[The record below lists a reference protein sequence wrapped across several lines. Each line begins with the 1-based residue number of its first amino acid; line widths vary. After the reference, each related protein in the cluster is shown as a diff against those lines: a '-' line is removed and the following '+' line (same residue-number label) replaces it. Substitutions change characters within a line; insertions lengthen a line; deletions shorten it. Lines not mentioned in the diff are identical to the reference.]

1 MNDRSAEITELM
13 EDVESFL
20 SDAPETPLIP
30 EVQPITVLETWLKVL
45 GTADIGDDEPKVSM
59 QFASHLIRSYP
70 ELKFSDLK
78 VVDARFREKLLD
90 FRDILQAEVDGEP
103 AALKRM
109 ATDAVDNRHLYL
121 NAILGWQQSTV
132 EWERNWDPSD
142 ENAAIEFAACAEAH
156 RFALSPMGLIAH
168 LEAIGLE
175 FGPDD
180 EQTVIDAV
188 MEQEGR

>member
-20 SDAPETPLIP
+20 SDAPETPTIP

-45 GTADIGDDEPKVSM
+45 GTADIGDNEPKVSM

-70 ELKFSDLK
+70 ELKFRDLK
-78 VVDARFREKLLD
+78 AVDARFREKLLD

-109 ATDAVDNRHLYL
+109 ATDAADNRHLYL

-142 ENAAIEFAACAEAH
+142 VNAAVEFAACAEAH
-156 RFALSPMGLIAH
+156 RFALSPMGLLAH

>member
-20 SDAPETPLIP
+20 SDAPETPTIP

-70 ELKFSDLK
+70 ELKFRDLK
-78 VVDARFREKLLD
+78 AVDARFREKLLD

-109 ATDAVDNRHLYL
+109 ATDAADNRHLYL

-132 EWERNWDPSD
+132 EWERNWDPSAVD
-142 ENAAIEFAACAEAH
+142 AAIEFAACAEAH
-156 RFALSPMGLIAH
+156 RFALSPMGLLAH

>member
-20 SDAPETPLIP
+20 SDAPKTPTIP

-70 ELKFSDLK
+70 ELKFRDLK
-78 VVDARFREKLLD
+78 AVDARFREKLLD

-109 ATDAVDNRHLYL
+109 DTDAVDNRHLYL

-156 RFALSPMGLIAH
+156 RFALSPMGLLAH
-168 LEAIGLE
+168 LEAIRLE

-180 EQTVIDAV
+180 EQIVIDAV

>member
-20 SDAPETPLIP
+20 SDAPETPTIP

-45 GTADIGDDEPKVSM
+45 GTADIGDAEPKVSM

-70 ELKFSDLK
+70 ELKFRDLK
-78 VVDARFREKLLD
+78 AVDARFREKLLD

-109 ATDAVDNRHLYL
+109 ATDAADNRHLYL

-142 ENAAIEFAACAEAH
+142 LNAAVEFAACAEAH
-156 RFALSPMGLIAH
+156 RFALSPMGLLAH

>member
-20 SDAPETPLIP
+20 SDAPETPTIP

-70 ELKFSDLK
+70 ELKFRDLK
-78 VVDARFREKLLD
+78 AVDARFREKLLD

-109 ATDAVDNRHLYL
+109 DTDAADNRHLYL

-142 ENAAIEFAACAEAH
+142 ENAAVEFAACAEAH

-168 LEAIGLE
+168 LDAIGLE

-180 EQTVIDAV
+180 EQAVIDAV

>member
-20 SDAPETPLIP
+20 SDAPETPTIP

-70 ELKFSDLK
+70 ELKFRDLK
-78 VVDARFREKLLD
+78 AVDARFREKLLD

-109 ATDAVDNRHLYL
+109 ATDAADNRHLYL

-142 ENAAIEFAACAEAH
+142 VNAAIEFAACAEAH
-156 RFALSPMGLIAH
+156 RFALSPMGLLAH
-168 LEAIGLE
+168 LEVLGLE

>member
-20 SDAPETPLIP
+20 SDAPETPTIP

-45 GTADIGDDEPKVSM
+45 GTADIGDNEPKVSM
-59 QFASHLIRSYP
+59 QFASHLIRTYP
-70 ELKFSDLK
+70 ELKFRDLK
-78 VVDARFREKLLD
+78 AVDARFREKLLD

-109 ATDAVDNRHLYL
+109 ATDAADNRHLYL

-142 ENAAIEFAACAEAH
+142 LNAAVEFAACAEAH
-156 RFALSPMGLIAH
+156 RFALSPMGLLAH

>member
-1 MNDRSAEITELM
+1 MNDRATEITELM

-20 SDAPETPLIP
+20 SDAPETPTIP

-70 ELKFSDLK
+70 ELKFRDLK
-78 VVDARFREKLLD
+78 AVDARFREKLLD

-109 ATDAVDNRHLYL
+109 ATDAADNRHLYL

-142 ENAAIEFAACAEAH
+142 VNAAIEFAACAEAY
-156 RFALSPMGLIAH
+156 RFALSPMGLLAH

>member
-20 SDAPETPLIP
+20 SDAPETPTIP

-45 GTADIGDDEPKVSM
+45 GTADIGDNEPKVSM

-70 ELKFSDLK
+70 ELKFRDLK
-78 VVDARFREKLLD
+78 AVDARFREKLLD

-109 ATDAVDNRHLYL
+109 ATDAADNRHLYL

-142 ENAAIEFAACAEAH
+142 VNAAIEFAACAEAH
-156 RFALSPMGLIAH
+156 RFALSPMGLLAH

>member
-1 MNDRSAEITELM
+1 MNDRAAEITELM

-20 SDAPETPLIP
+20 SDAPETPTIP

-70 ELKFSDLK
+70 ELKFRDLK
-78 VVDARFREKLLD
+78 AVDARFREKLLD

-109 ATDAVDNRHLYL
+109 ATDAADNRHLYL

-142 ENAAIEFAACAEAH
+142 VNAAIEFAACAEAH
-156 RFALSPMGLIAH
+156 RFALSPMGLLAH

>member
-70 ELKFSDLK
+70 ELKFRDLK
-78 VVDARFREKLLD
+78 AVDARFREKLLD

-103 AALKRM
+103 AALQRM

-142 ENAAIEFAACAEAH
+142 VNAAIEFAACAEAH
-156 RFALSPMGLIAH
+156 RFALSPMGLLAH

>member
-20 SDAPETPLIP
+20 SDAPETPTIP

-70 ELKFSDLK
+70 ELKFRDLK
-78 VVDARFREKLLD
+78 AVDARFRGKLLD

-142 ENAAIEFAACAEAH
+142 VNAAIEFAACAEAH
-156 RFALSPMGLIAH
+156 RFALSPMGLLAH

>member
-20 SDAPETPLIP
+20 SDAPETPTIP

-70 ELKFSDLK
+70 ELKFRDLK
-78 VVDARFREKLLD
+78 AVDARFREKLLD

-156 RFALSPMGLIAH
+156 RFALSPMGLLAH

>member
-20 SDAPETPLIP
+20 SDAPETPTIP

-70 ELKFSDLK
+70 ELKFRDLK
-78 VVDARFREKLLD
+78 AVDARFREKLLD

-109 ATDAVDNRHLYL
+109 DTDAADNRHLYL

-142 ENAAIEFAACAEAH
+142 VNAAIEFAACAEAH
-156 RFALSPMGLIAH
+156 RFALSPMGLLAH
-168 LEAIGLE
+168 LEVIGLE

-188 MEQEGR
+188 MDQEGR

>member
-20 SDAPETPLIP
+20 SDAPETPTIP

-45 GTADIGDDEPKVSM
+45 GTADIGDDKPQVSM

-70 ELKFSDLK
+70 ELKFRDLK
-78 VVDARFREKLLD
+78 AVDARFREKLLD

-109 ATDAVDNRHLYL
+109 ATDAADNRHLYL
-121 NAILGWQQSTV
+121 NTILGWQQSTI
-132 EWERNWDPSD
+132 EWERNWNPSD
-142 ENAAIEFAACAEAH
+142 INAAIEFAACAEAH
-156 RFALSPMGLIAH
+156 RFALSPMGLLAH
-168 LEAIGLE
+168 LEVIGLE

>member
-20 SDAPETPLIP
+20 SDAPETPTIP

-45 GTADIGDDEPKVSM
+45 GTADIGDNEPKVSM

-70 ELKFSDLK
+70 ELKFRDLK
-78 VVDARFREKLLD
+78 AVDARFREKLLD

-109 ATDAVDNRHLYL
+109 ATDAADNRHLYL

-142 ENAAIEFAACAEAH
+142 LNAAVEFAACAEAH
-156 RFALSPMGLIAH
+156 RFALSPMGLLAH

-188 MEQEGR
+188 MDQEGR

>member
-1 MNDRSAEITELM
+1 MNDRSAEITELIG
-13 EDVESFL
+13 DVESFL
-20 SDAPETPLIP
+20 SDAPETPTIP

-70 ELKFSDLK
+70 ELKFRDLK
-78 VVDARFREKLLD
+78 SVDARFREKLLD

-109 ATDAVDNRHLYL
+109 ATDAADNRHLYL

-156 RFALSPMGLIAH
+156 RFALSPMGLLAH
-168 LEAIGLE
+168 LDVIGLE

-180 EQTVIDAV
+180 EQTIIDAV

>member
-20 SDAPETPLIP
+20 SDAPETPTIP

-70 ELKFSDLK
+70 ELKFRDLK
-78 VVDARFREKLLD
+78 AVDARFREKLLD
-90 FRDILQAEVDGEP
+90 FRDILQAEVDGDP

-109 ATDAVDNRHLYL
+109 DTDAVDNRHLYL

-142 ENAAIEFAACAEAH
+142 VDAAIEFAACAEAH
-156 RFALSPMGLIAH
+156 RFALSPMGLLAH

>member
-20 SDAPETPLIP
+20 SDAPVTPTVP

-70 ELKFSDLK
+70 ELKSRDLK
-78 VVDARFREKLLD
+78 AVDARFREKLLD

-109 ATDAVDNRHLYL
+109 ATDAADNRHLYL

-142 ENAAIEFAACAEAH
+142 VNAAIEFAACAEAH
-156 RFALSPMGLIAH
+156 RSALSPMGLLAH

>member
-20 SDAPETPLIP
+20 SDAPETPTIP

-59 QFASHLIRSYP
+59 QFASHLTRSYP
-70 ELKFSDLK
+70 ELKFRDLK

-109 ATDAVDNRHLYL
+109 ATDAADNRHLYL

-142 ENAAIEFAACAEAH
+142 VNAAVEFAACAEAH
-156 RFALSPMGLIAH
+156 RFALSPMGLLAH

>member
-20 SDAPETPLIP
+20 SDAPETPTIP

-70 ELKFSDLK
+70 ELKFRDLK
-78 VVDARFREKLLD
+78 AVDARFREKLLD
-90 FRDILQAEVDGEP
+90 FRDILQAEVDGES

-142 ENAAIEFAACAEAH
+142 VNAAIEFAACAEAH
-156 RFALSPMGLIAH
+156 RFALSPMGLLAH

-180 EQTVIDAV
+180 EQAVIDAV

>member
-20 SDAPETPLIP
+20 SDAPETPTIP

-70 ELKFSDLK
+70 ELKFRDLK
-78 VVDARFREKLLD
+78 AVDARFREKLLD

-103 AALKRM
+103 AALKRLD
-109 ATDAVDNRHLYL
+109 TDAVDNRHLYL

-142 ENAAIEFAACAEAH
+142 VNAAIEFAACAEAH
-156 RFALSPMGLIAH
+156 RFALSPMGLLAH

>member
-1 MNDRSAEITELM
+1 MNDRASEITELM

-20 SDAPETPLIP
+20 SDAPETPTIP

-45 GTADIGDDEPKVSM
+45 GTADIGVNEPKVSM

-70 ELKFSDLK
+70 ELKFRDLK
-78 VVDARFREKLLD
+78 AVDARFREKLLD

-109 ATDAVDNRHLYL
+109 ATDAADNRHLYL

-142 ENAAIEFAACAEAH
+142 VNAAIEFAACAEAH
-156 RFALSPMGLIAH
+156 RFALSPMGLLAH

>member
-20 SDAPETPLIP
+20 SDAPETPTIP

-59 QFASHLIRSYP
+59 QFASHLTRSYP
-70 ELKFSDLK
+70 ELKFRDLK
-78 VVDARFREKLLD
+78 AVDARFREKLLD

-109 ATDAVDNRHLYL
+109 ATDAADNRHLYL

-142 ENAAIEFAACAEAH
+142 VNAAVEFAACAEAH
-156 RFALSPMGLIAH
+156 RFALSPMGLLAH

>member
-20 SDAPETPLIP
+20 SDAPETPTIP

-70 ELKFSDLK
+70 ELKFRDLK
-78 VVDARFREKLLD
+78 AVDARFREKLLD

-109 ATDAVDNRHLYL
+109 ATDAADNRHLYL

-142 ENAAIEFAACAEAH
+142 VDAAVEFAACAEAH
-156 RFALSPMGLIAH
+156 RFALSPMGLLAH

>member
-20 SDAPETPLIP
+20 TDAPETPTIP

-70 ELKFSDLK
+70 ELKFRDLK
-78 VVDARFREKLLD
+78 AVDARFREKLLD

-109 ATDAVDNRHLYL
+109 ATDAADNRHLYL

-142 ENAAIEFAACAEAH
+142 VNAAIEFAACAEAH
-156 RFALSPMGLIAH
+156 RFALSPMGLLAH

>member
-20 SDAPETPLIP
+20 SDAPETPTIP
-30 EVQPITVLETWLKVL
+30 EVQPITVLETWRKVL

-70 ELKFSDLK
+70 ELKFRDLK
-78 VVDARFREKLLD
+78 AVDARFREKLLD

-109 ATDAVDNRHLYL
+109 DTDAVDNRHLYL

-142 ENAAIEFAACAEAH
+142 VNAAIEFAACAEAH
-156 RFALSPMGLIAH
+156 RFALSPMGLLAH
-168 LEAIGLE
+168 LEVIGLE

>member
-1 MNDRSAEITELM
+1 MNDRATEITELM

-20 SDAPETPLIP
+20 SDAPETPTIP

-70 ELKFSDLK
+70 ELKFRDLK
-78 VVDARFREKLLD
+78 AVDARFREKLLD

-109 ATDAVDNRHLYL
+109 ATDAADNRHLYL

-132 EWERNWDPSD
+132 EWERNWDPSAV
-142 ENAAIEFAACAEAH
+142 NAAVEFAACAEAH
-156 RFALSPMGLIAH
+156 RFALSPMGLLAH

>member
-20 SDAPETPLIP
+20 SDAPETPTIP

-70 ELKFSDLK
+70 ELKFRDLK
-78 VVDARFREKLLD
+78 AVDARFREKLLD

-109 ATDAVDNRHLYL
+109 ATDAADNRHLYL
-121 NAILGWQQSTV
+121 NAILGWQQSTD

-142 ENAAIEFAACAEAH
+142 VNAAIEFAACAEAH
-156 RFALSPMGLIAH
+156 RFALSPMGLLAH

>member
-1 MNDRSAEITELM
+1 MNGRSAEITELM

-20 SDAPETPLIP
+20 SDAPETPTIP

-70 ELKFSDLK
+70 ELKFRDLK
-78 VVDARFREKLLD
+78 AVDARFREKLLD

-109 ATDAVDNRHLYL
+109 DTDAVDNRHLYL

-142 ENAAIEFAACAEAH
+142 VNAAIEFAACAEAH
-156 RFALSPMGLIAH
+156 RFALSPMGLLAH

>member
-1 MNDRSAEITELM
+1 MNDRAAEITGLM

-20 SDAPETPLIP
+20 SDAPETPTIP

-59 QFASHLIRSYP
+59 QFASHLTRSYP
-70 ELKFSDLK
+70 ELKFRDLK
-78 VVDARFREKLLD
+78 AVDARFREKLLD

-109 ATDAVDNRHLYL
+109 ATDAADNRHLYL

-142 ENAAIEFAACAEAH
+142 VNAAIEFAACAEAH
-156 RFALSPMGLIAH
+156 RFALSPMGLLAH

>member
-20 SDAPETPLIP
+20 SDAPETPTIP

-78 VVDARFREKLLD
+78 AVDSRFREKLLD

-103 AALKRM
+103 AALKRLD
-109 ATDAVDNRHLYL
+109 TDAVDNRHLYL

-142 ENAAIEFAACAEAH
+142 VNAAIEFAACAEAH
-156 RFALSPMGLIAH
+156 RFALSPMGLLAH
-168 LEAIGLE
+168 LEVIGLE

>member
-20 SDAPETPLIP
+20 SDAPETPTIP

-70 ELKFSDLK
+70 ELKFRDLK
-78 VVDARFREKLLD
+78 AVDARFREKLLD

-109 ATDAVDNRHLYL
+109 ATDAADNRHLYL

-132 EWERNWDPSD
+132 EWELNWDPSD
-142 ENAAIEFAACAEAH
+142 VNAAIEFAACAEAH
-156 RFALSPMGLIAH
+156 RFALSPMGLLAH
-168 LEAIGLE
+168 LEVIGLE

>member
-20 SDAPETPLIP
+20 SDAPETPTIP

-70 ELKFSDLK
+70 ELKFRDLK
-78 VVDARFREKLLD
+78 AVDARFREKLLD

-109 ATDAVDNRHLYL
+109 ATDAADNRHLYL

-132 EWERNWDPSD
+132 EWERNWDPSAVD
-142 ENAAIEFAACAEAH
+142 AAVEFAACAEAH
-156 RFALSPMGLIAH
+156 RCALSPMGLLAH

>member
-1 MNDRSAEITELM
+1 MNDRAAEITDLM

-20 SDAPETPLIP
+20 SDAPETPTIP

-70 ELKFSDLK
+70 ELKFRDLK
-78 VVDARFREKLLD
+78 AVDARFREKLLD

-109 ATDAVDNRHLYL
+109 ATDAADNRHLYL

-142 ENAAIEFAACAEAH
+142 VNAAIEFAACAEAH
-156 RFALSPMGLIAH
+156 RFALSPMGLLAH

>member
-20 SDAPETPLIP
+20 SDAPETPTIP
-30 EVQPITVLETWLKVL
+30 EVQPITVLVTWLKVL

-70 ELKFSDLK
+70 ELKFRDLK
-78 VVDARFREKLLD
+78 AVDARFREKLLD

-142 ENAAIEFAACAEAH
+142 VNAAIEFAACAEAH
-156 RFALSPMGLIAH
+156 RFALSPMGLLAH

>member
-30 EVQPITVLETWLKVL
+30 EVQLITVLETWLKVL

-70 ELKFSDLK
+70 ELKFRDLK
-78 VVDARFREKLLD
+78 AVDARFREKLLD

-103 AALKRM
+103 AALNAWPPTPPTK
-109 ATDAVDNRHLYL
+109 RHLCL
-121 NAILGWQQSTV
+121 QRHPRLAAEHRRVGAQLGSQRR
-132 EWERNWDPSD
+132 ER
-142 ENAAIEFAACAEAH
+142 H
-156 RFALSPMGLIAH
+156 RRVRRVRRGPPLRAQPDGPARAPRSV
-168 LEAIGLE
+168 GLE

-188 MEQEGR
+188 VEQEGR

>member
-20 SDAPETPLIP
+20 SDAPETPTIP
-30 EVQPITVLETWLKVL
+30 EVQPITVLEAWLKVL

-70 ELKFSDLK
+70 ELKFRDLK
-78 VVDARFREKLLD
+78 AVDARFREKLLD

-109 ATDAVDNRHLYL
+109 ATDAADNRHLYL

-142 ENAAIEFAACAEAH
+142 VNAAIEFAACAEAH
-156 RFALSPMGLIAH
+156 RFALSPMGLLAH

-188 MEQEGR
+188 VEQEGR

>member
-20 SDAPETPLIP
+20 SDAPETPTIP

-70 ELKFSDLK
+70 ELKFRDLK
-78 VVDARFREKLLD
+78 AVDARFREKLLD

-109 ATDAVDNRHLYL
+109 ATDAADNRHLYL
-121 NAILGWQQSTV
+121 NAVLGWQQSTV

-142 ENAAIEFAACAEAH
+142 VNAAIEFAACAEAH
-156 RFALSPMGLIAH
+156 RFALSPMGLLAH